1 MDEQGPDE
9 TLSSGS
15 EDEEPETVAS
25 EKNPSSASSPD
36 VPHIEGFDI
45 AGRLGEGG
53 MGVVWKAVQRSTH
66 REVALKL
73 MSGSLLGS
81 QKVLQRFEREI
92 ELAAGLEHP
101 HIARVYDSGLD
112 KGIYYYAMELVDG
125 LPLDRYVKEKQLG
138 RREILQLMHKV
149 CDAVRYAHQNGVI
162 HRDLKPSNI
171 LVTEEGDPRVL
182 DFGLAKPLEA
192 SDLSVDGDV
201 LGTKSSAP
209 PESTGNPALPGGA

>member
-1 MDEQGPDE
+1 MSDDDTKSDLPGGDELP
-9 TLSSGS
+9 TLSEGGNDPVPG
-15 EDEEPETVAS
+15 EDAP
-25 EKNPSSASSPD
+25 PPQ
-36 VPHIEGFDI
+36 IEGYDI

-53 MGVVWKAVQRSTH
+53 MGTVWKAVQRSTH

-101 HIARVYDSGLD
+101 HIARVYDSGLE